1 MRSGDG
7 TGTGPSDK
15 RSEGGSHFQYLPEP
29 AFEVNILISWM
40 SSLRLSWASRCAY
53 SLDFRLST
61 WVLLAENSAHHDAR
75 SSTWLS

>member
-7 TGTGPSDK
+7 TGTGPADE

-29 AFEVNILISWM
+29 AFEVNVLISWM
-40 SSLRLSWASRCAY
+40 SSLSAY

-75 SSTWLS
+75 SNTLLS